1 MVPESHR
8 MKRRLSFACMIA
20 ALVLSGCQ
28 SSSTETK
35 APAAA
40 AAATPAPGPSA
51 EATKKEGEHEHSAP
65 HGGALVE
72 LGEEFAHVELTL
84 NAATGALTAY
94 ALDGEAEKSVRVKQS
109 EIEIAVK
116 NPSVMIKLG
125 AVSNALTGETAG
137 DTSEFLGQLDRL
149 KGATDFEG
157 VIKTISIKGKQFK
170 DVKFNFPRGAEKE

>member
-1 MVPESHR
+1 
-8 MKRRLSFACMIA
+8 MKRGLSFACMIA

-35 APAAA
+35 APAVT
-40 AAATPAPGPSA
+40 AAATPAPGPPA
-51 EATKKEGEHEHSAP
+51 EAAKKEGEHEHSAP

-72 LGEEFAHVELTL
+72 LGEEFAHLEIVLD
-84 NAATGALTAY
+84 AATGALTAY

-116 NPSVMIKLG
+116 NPPVMIKLG
-125 AVSNALTGETAG
+125 AVSNALTGETAS
-137 DTSEFLGQLDRL
+137 DTSEFSDQSDRL
-149 KGATDFEG
+149 KGATDFDG

-170 DVKFNFPRGAEKE
+170 DVKFNFPKGAEKE